1 MAQRRMFS
9 QKVTET
15 DKFLDMALTA
25 QTLYFHLGMNA
36 DDDGFVGNPKSIK
49 RMIGA
54 SDDDLK
60 ALVKKD
66 YIIVFDDGVIAIK
79 DWLVS
84 NYVKKDRY
92 TTTIYSD
99 DRKLLAIDRNKR
111 YQIAS
116 QMDPRC
122 IQSGT
127 DMEPERN
134 HSGSNPEPKRI
145 QSGSKNFSPEM
156 NESSQTVEGQGN
168 RPVEP
173 EWNQNGSKVDPQVR
187 LGKSK
192 DKLSKSKYSLTK
204 TTSTSSAEAKLKKLH
219 IKLNPN
225 QQQILADYIDDL
237 SLEVVCYAIDSMA
250 QNAETP
256 RFNYL
261 GYILSRYQQSGI
273 HTLQQ
278 AQDDDARYHGKST
291 THVNGPRIPIYKI
304 GE

>member
-116 QMDPRC
+116 QMDPSC

-204 TTSTSSAEAKLKKLH
+204 TTSSAEAKLKKLH
-219 IKLNPN
+219 IKLNRT

-250 QNAETP
+250 QDAETP

-278 AQDDDARYHGKST
+278 AQDDDAMYHGKPV
-291 THVNGPRIPIYKI
+291 HVNGPRIPIYKI

>member
-54 SDDDLK
+54 SDDDLT

-127 DMEPERN
+127 DMEPER
-134 HSGSNPEPKRI
+134 I
-145 QSGSKNFSPEM
+145 QSGCKNFSSKM

-168 RPVEP
+168 QPVEP

-278 AQDDDARYHGKST
+278 AQDDDAMYHGKPV
-291 THVNGPRIPIYKI
+291 HVNGPRIPIYKI

>member
-54 SDDDLK
+54 SDDDLT

-127 DMEPERN
+127 DMEPER
-134 HSGSNPEPKRI
+134 I
-145 QSGSKNFSPEM
+145 QSGSKNFSSKM

-168 RPVEP
+168 QPVEP

-278 AQDDDARYHGKST
+278 AQDDDAMYHGKPV
-291 THVNGPRIPIYKI
+291 HVNGPRIPIYKI

>member
-54 SDDDLK
+54 SDDDLT

-99 DRKLLAIDRNKR
+99 DRKLLTIDRNKR
-111 YQIAS
+111 YQIDPHP
-116 QMDPRC
+116 DPRC

-127 DMEPERN
+127 DMEP
-134 HSGSNPEPKRI
+134 KRI
-145 QSGSKNFSPEM
+145 QSGSKNFPSKI

-168 RPVEP
+168 QPVEP

-219 IKLNPN
+219 IKLNRT
-225 QQQILADYIDDL
+225 QQQILADYIDNL

-278 AQDDDARYHGKST
+278 AQDDDAMYHGKT
-291 THVNGPRIPIYKI
+291 VHVNGPRIPIYKI

>member
-9 QKVTET
+9 QKVVET

-60 ALVKKD
+60 ALVEKD
-66 YIIVFDDGVIAIK
+66 YVIVFDDGVVAIK

-92 TTTIYSD
+92 NGTIYSE

-111 YQIAS
+111 YQIAA
-116 QMDPRC
+116 QMEPNCLQD
-122 IQSGT
+122 GT
-127 DMEPERN
+127 NLEPERN
-134 HSGSNPEPKRI
+134 
-145 QSGSKNFSPEM
+145 QSGSK
-156 NESSQTVEGQGN
+156 ESSNNQVKNSQSVEGQGIQ
-168 RPVEP
+168 PMEP
-173 EWNQNGSKVDPQVR
+173 EWNQSGTKTDPQVR

-192 DKLSKSKYSLTK
+192 DRLSKDSLNLIK
-204 TTSTSSAEAKLKKLH
+204 TTSSAETKLKELH
-219 IKLNPN
+219 VKLNKT
-225 QQQILADYIDDL
+225 QEQILSEYIDDL
-237 SLEVVCYAIDSMA
+237 SPEVVCFAIDSMA
-250 QNAETP
+250 QYAETP

-261 GYILSRYQQSGI
+261 CYILSRYQQSGI

-278 AQDDDARYHGKST
+278 AQNDDAAYHGKT
-291 THVNGPRIPIYKI
+291 TQVSGPRIPIYKL

>member
-9 QKVTET
+9 QKVVET

-60 ALVKKD
+60 ALVEKD
-66 YIIVFDDGVIAIK
+66 YVIVFDDGVVAIK

-92 TTTIYSD
+92 NGTIYSE

-111 YQIAS
+111 YQIAA
-116 QMDPRC
+116 QMEPNC
-122 IQSGT
+122 LQNGT
-127 DMEPERN
+127 NPEPERN
-134 HSGSNPEPKRI
+134 QNGTGMEPKRI
-145 QSGSKNFSPEM
+145 QSGSKEFS
-156 NESSQTVEGQGN
+156 NNQTENPQSVEGQGVQ
-168 RPVEP
+168 PMEP
-173 EWNQNGSKVDPQVR
+173 EWNQSGTKTDPQVR

-192 DKLSKSKYSLTK
+192 DKLGKHSLNLTK
-204 TTSTSSAEAKLKKLH
+204 TTSTNSVEIKLKKLH
-219 IKLNPN
+219 IKLNKT
-225 QQQILADYIDDL
+225 QEQILTDYINDL
-237 SLEVVCYAIDSMA
+237 SLEVVCFAIDSMA
-250 QNAETP
+250 QYAETP

-261 GYILSRYQQSGI
+261 CYILSRYQQSGI
-273 HTLQQ
+273 YTLQQ
-278 AQDDDARYHGKST
+278 AQNDDAAYHGKPMQTS
-291 THVNGPRIPIYKI
+291 GPNIPIYKL

>member
-54 SDDDLK
+54 SDDDLT

-111 YQIAS
+111 YQIVS
-116 QMDPRC
+116 QMDPIC

-127 DMEPERN
+127 NMEPERN
-134 HSGSNPEPKRI
+134 QDDSNLEPKRI
-145 QSGSKNFSPEM
+145 QNGSKNFSSKM
-156 NESSQTVEGQGN
+156 SESSQNVESQGKQ
-168 RPVEP
+168 PMEP
-173 EWNQNGSKVDPQVR
+173 EWNQNGSKADPQVR

-192 DKLSKSKYSLTK
+192 DKLSKSKDSLTK
-204 TTSTSSAEAKLKKLH
+204 TTSTSSAEAKLENLH
-219 IKLNPN
+219 IKLNRT

-278 AQDDDARYHGKST
+278 AQDDDAMYHGKPV
-291 THVNGPRIPIYKI
+291 HVNGPRIPIYKI

>member
-15 DKFLDMALTA
+15 DKFLDMAPTA
-25 QTLYFHLGMNA
+25 QNLYYHLGMNA

-54 SDDDLK
+54 SDDDLT

-66 YIIVFDDGVIAIK
+66 YIIVFEDGVIAIK

-92 TTTIYSD
+92 TPTIYLD

-111 YQIAS
+111 YQFGD
-116 QMDPRC
+116 Q
-122 IQSGT
+122 
-127 DMEPERN
+127 MEPN
-134 HSGSNPEPKRI
+134 CIPNGTNVSPDWNQNGTILEPKRI
-145 QSGSKNFSPEM
+145 QSGSKDFSQDKDK
-156 NESSQTVEGQGN
+156 SSQTVEGQGN
-168 RPVEP
+168 QPMEP

-261 GYILSRYQQSGI
+261 GYILYRYQQSGI

-278 AQDDDARYHGKST
+278 AQDDDAMFHGKT
-291 THVNGPRIPIYKI
+291 VAHVSGPHIPIFHL